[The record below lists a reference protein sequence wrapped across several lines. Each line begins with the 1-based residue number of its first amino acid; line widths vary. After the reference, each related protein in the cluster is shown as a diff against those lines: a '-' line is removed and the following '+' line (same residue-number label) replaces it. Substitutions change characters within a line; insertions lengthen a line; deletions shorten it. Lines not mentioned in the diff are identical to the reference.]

1 MDYLLATIGLVAL
14 IAGGDF
20 LVRGAVAIANRAHV
34 SPLLIGLTV
43 VALGTSAPE
52 LVVSIDAAVL
62 KGLPELTLGNAV
74 GSNIANVLLVLGIPA
89 LIYPMTCSGGNATRD
104 TLVMI
109 GATVIFIGF
118 CFMGVITFWMGVIL
132 VLMLA
137 AYMLYSAHEAR
148 KNPALVEEELAELEA
163 SSLTE
168 RGPALSIACV
178 VGGIIGLVVGADLLV
193 DGAVN
198 IARDLGVSEATIG
211 LTLIA
216 IGTSLPELAT
226 SVAAALRRHCDVAIG
241 NVIGSNMFNLLGIV
255 GITALLVP
263 IPVEREF
270 LTLNLWVMLGA
281 SVALLPFVMG
291 GRDIG
296 RVAGVIFTGLYVGYL
311 WYLL

>member
-1 MDYLLATIGLVAL
+1 MDYLLATVGLIAL

-43 VALGTSAPE
+43 VAFGTSAPE

-89 LIYPMTCSGGNATRD
+89 LIYPMTCSGGNAARD

-148 KNPALVEEELAELEA
+148 QNPALVEEELAELDMP
-163 SSLTE
+163 SLAN
-168 RGPALSIACV
+168 RSLGMSIGFV

-198 IARDLGVSEATIG
+198 IARALGVSEATIG

-263 IPVEREF
+263 IPVDDDF
-270 LTLNLWVMLGA
+270 LTLNLWVMLA
-281 SVALLPFVMG
+281 AAVVLLPVVLFG
-291 GRDIG
+291 KAIG
-296 RVAGVIFTGLYVGYL
+296 RGAGIVFTAAYVGYL